1 MAFHQE
7 RRMSPYS
14 VLFTVIVLG
23 VGAYFG
29 VLRLTGLARRTR
41 AEREEDQRRDLASNW
56 LSKDDGEN

>member
-1 MAFHQE
+1 
-7 RRMSPYS
+7 MSLYS

-29 VLRLTGLARRTR
+29 VLRPTGLARRTC

-56 LSKDDGEN
+56 LNKHDGEK